1 MATFLKKLDRLLGDA
16 EQRGLVDSQSSEAL
30 RQLAREGEHRGGLI
44 SLSAALGWLGA
55 AALGLG
61 VILVISAN
69 WAQIPNPA
77 KIGGFLALFAAV
89 HGAGLGLRWQ
99 ALPYRRTAEALHTLG
114 GILFIA
120 GVGLISQIY
129 HIDGNPPQAVLLW
142 LLAIAP
148 LAVLLAS
155 PGVTLL
161 SLFALVL
168 WFHLQGSISDS
179 IFRVIRSFPMHLLFE
194 LGLGM
199 GAFGL
204 SFRVR
209 KSEPVVG
216 ATLAACGIAMLTG
229 ALYLFGFYRHFD
241 APRPGDGIGPGH
253 IWLPVLALGAGA
265 AGLAAGWSEI
275 ATNSPSLRPRLL
287 GMLAAVLV
295 LGVAILGLESGAI
308 AQGPSLEF
316 FDFGWTQTFSAAGLI
331 VSIAAWVLWF
341 LIALACVAFG
351 STQGQPG
358 YLNLGVAAVGLGVIT
373 RFFDLIGG
381 LARTGVLFLVGGAVL
396 LATAYATERWRKN
409 LMERMRKEP
418 S

>member
-1 MATFLKKLDRLLGDA
+1 MATFLKKLDRLLADA
-16 EQRGLVDSQSSEAL
+16 RERGILGGETSDAL
-30 RQLAREGEHRGGLI
+30 LRLAREGEHRGGLI
-44 SLSAALGWLGA
+44 SLSAALGGLGA

-69 WAQIPNPA
+69 WAQISNPI
-77 KIGGFLALFAAV
+77 KIGGFLALFGAVQAAGIV
-89 HGAGLGLRWQ
+89 IRWR

-120 GVGLISQIY
+120 GIGLISQIY

-155 PGVTLL
+155 PGITVL

-168 WFHLQGSISDS
+168 WFHLQGSMADS
-179 IFRVIRSFPMHLLFE
+179 FFRVLDSFSLHLLFE
-194 LGLGM
+194 FGLGM

-204 SFRVR
+204 AFRVR
-209 KSEPVVG
+209 KSEPVIG
-216 ATLAACGIAMLTG
+216 AALAACGIMMLTG
-229 ALYLFGFYRHFD
+229 TLYLFGFYRHFD
-241 APRPGDGIGPGH
+241 APRLNEALEPGH
-253 IWLPVLALGAGA
+253 LWLPLLALGTGG
-265 AGLAAGWSEI
+265 AGLAAGWKEI
-275 ATNSPSLRPRLL
+275 AAGSPALRPRIL
-287 GMLAAVLV
+287 GMLAGLLA
-295 LGVAILGLESGAI
+295 LGFVILGLESGI
-308 AQGPSLEF
+308 VAQGPSLEF
-316 FDFGWTQTFSAAGLI
+316 FDFGWTQTFSLAGLI
-331 VSIAAWVLWF
+331 VSIVAWVLWF

-381 LARTGVLFLVGGAVL
+381 LARTGMLFLIGGAVL

-409 LMERMRKEP
+409 LMKRMREEA